1 MVVFAFSYFR
11 SYICSYYT
19 EQKVQI
25 PINKIASIQTGVY
38 VKPSADG
45 QLYYIQARHFDNNR
59 RFIQTVK
66 PELPLDEK
74 MEKHILQRGDVL
86 VAAKGYDRFAVA
98 YSGFPRP
105 AVASSMF
112 IVLRITKMDKLLPEY
127 LAWFINHPK
136 TQSIL
141 SGSSKGTSLPSV
153 TKDDVGNLEI
163 LVPSV
168 EKQRS
173 VLKVYELFQK
183 ERELKIKLDTLST
196 SKVQQQIF
204 NAISE

>member
-1 MVVFAFSYFR
+1 MR
-11 SYICSYYT
+11 IT
-19 EQKVQI
+19 
-25 PINKIASIQTGVY
+25 INNIASIQTGVY
-38 VKPSADG
+38 IKPSADG

-59 RFIQTVK
+59 RFIPTVK
-66 PELPLDEK
+66 PELPFDEK
-74 MEKHILQRGDVL
+74 IEKHILQRGDVL

-112 IVLRITKMDKLLPEY
+112 IVLRITKIDKLMPEY

-136 TQSIL
+136 TQRIL
-141 SGSSKGTSLPSV
+141 SGNSKGTALPSV

-163 LVPSV
+163 LVPPIA
-168 EKQRS
+168 KQRS

-183 ERELKIKLDTLST
+183 ERELKLKLDALLT
-196 SKVQQQIF
+196 SKIQQQIF
-204 NAISE
+204 NVISE